1 MEFNNL
7 NEVLA
12 YFSEKTKEEDKLH
25 IHSIM
30 ISGCIFKFELDLDM
44 LLSNFLWK
52 WPNAK
57 AIIFIDILFE
67 KKVDLITFDKKEI
80 EITLNFNESLF
91 KDEVNINGHIF
102 KRDVSFVKCTF
113 EKKALFQE
121 NLFKQ
126 YFRLSGTTFISD
138 VSFGYSELNKT
149 AFFSG
154 NEDRV
159 LFKGDVTFWGAII
172 RDARFWDFI
181 FEKDVNFV
189 NTMFE
194 CPVFF
199 NRSIFKGK
207 VEFGSVETMGK
218 TIFNGN
224 IYFDQAVI
232 NEILLTNILFDTYI
246 TFNNATINKIKID
259 NVIFNRGALSLS
271 GTTIKSVTDEQSA
284 RILKIEAI
292 KASNQYVA
300 LDLKAKELRL
310 LNRYLPWN
318 YKNLKEKIVLTF
330 NWLSNDYGQNWIRGV
345 LFTII
350 SWIIFFSLFII
361 VRDGWGET
369 FIWSDSQY
377 LTEAANFFWILSGIS
392 GLGENVNWIRF
403 ILFFLGKISIG
414 YGIYQTISAFRKY
427 GK

>member
-7 NEVLA
+7 NEVLS
-12 YFSEKTKEEDKLH
+12 YFSEKTKEEVKLH

-199 NRSIFKGK
+199 NRSFFKH
-207 VEFGSVETMGK
+207 
-218 TIFNGN
+218 
-224 IYFDQAVI
+224 
-232 NEILLTNILFDTYI
+232 
-246 TFNNATINKIKID
+246 
-259 NVIFNRGALSLS
+259 
-271 GTTIKSVTDEQSA
+271 
-284 RILKIEAI
+284 
-292 KASNQYVA
+292 
-300 LDLKAKELRL
+300 
-310 LNRYLPWN
+310 
-318 YKNLKEKIVLTF
+318 
-330 NWLSNDYGQNWIRGV
+330 
-345 LFTII
+345 
-350 SWIIFFSLFII
+350 
-361 VRDGWGET
+361 
-369 FIWSDSQY
+369 
-377 LTEAANFFWILSGIS
+377 
-392 GLGENVNWIRF
+392 
-403 ILFFLGKISIG
+403 
-414 YGIYQTISAFRKY
+414 
-427 GK
+427 